1 MAQSRHHQIAIV
13 GGGPA
18 GLMAAEIL
26 AGSGAIV
33 TVYERMPT
41 VGRKFLLAGRGGLNL
56 THSEPMAALLSR
68 YGAAEPYLR
77 RAIEAFPP
85 DELRAWCEGLGE
97 PTFIGSSG
105 RVFPSSM
112 KASPLLRAWLHR
124 LAGLGVAFRLRNRW
138 DGWDADGRLLFNTA
152 IGRDAVPADATVLAL
167 GGASWPHLGSDGGW
181 ASALEI
187 AGIAVVPLRPANC
200 GFVANWSE
208 IFTRRFE
215 GEPLKN
221 VRLSTA
227 DISLRG
233 EALITRS
240 GLQGTGIYALSASL
254 REAIGASGEAV
265 LRIDLRPGVPHE
277 VLERQLGTP
286 RGRQTLS
293 NVLRKAT
300 KLLPPAVGLLHEAAL
315 SKGASLASM
324 GPAQLAALIKSVP
337 VRLTAPAPI
346 ERAISTAG
354 GIAFDELDQNFM
366 LKQRPGVFA
375 AGEMLDWE
383 APTGGYLLQACF
395 STGVAAARGALEWL
409 KQRELEADA

>member
-1 MAQSRHHQIAIV
+1 MAHITHHQIAVV
-13 GGGPA
+13 GGGPT
-18 GLMAAEIL
+18 GLIAAEYL
-26 AGSGAIV
+26 AAGGAAV

-56 THSEPMAALLSR
+56 THSEPMPALLSR
-68 YGAAEPYLR
+68 YAAAELR
-77 RAIEAFPP
+77 LRAAIEAFPP
-85 DELRAWCEGLGE
+85 DAVRSWCEGLGQS
-97 PTFIGSSG
+97 TFIGSSG
-105 RVFPSSM
+105 RVFPASM
-112 KASPLLRAWLHR
+112 KASPVLRAWLRR
-124 LAGLGVAFRLRNRW
+124 LADLGVSFRMGHHW
-138 DGWDADGRLLFNTA
+138 DGWDADGRLLFSA
-152 IGRDAVPADATVLAL
+152 PEGRQSVSAAATILAL

-181 ASALEI
+181 TAVLED
-187 AGIAVVPLRPANC
+187 AGIAVTPLRPANC

-254 REAIGASGEAV
+254 REAIAVSGEAI

-300 KLLPPAVGLLHEAAL
+300 KLPPPAIALLHEAAL
-315 SKGASLASM
+315 SRGASLSSM

-337 VRLTAPAPI
+337 VRLTATAPMA
-346 ERAISTAG
+346 RAISTAG
-354 GIAFDELDQNFM
+354 GIAFDELDEALM
-366 LKQRPGVFA
+366 LTHRPGVFA

-395 STGVAAARGALEWL
+395 ATGVAAARGAMLWL
-409 KQRELEADA
+409 KFQN

>member
-1 MAQSRHHQIAIV
+1 VAHIAHHQIAVV
-13 GGGPA
+13 GGGPS
-18 GLMAAEIL
+18 GLIAAEIL
-26 AGSGAIV
+26 AAGGAAV

-56 THSEPMAALLSR
+56 THSEPMGALLSR
-68 YGAAEPYLR
+68 YGAAEPWLR
-77 RAIEAFPP
+77 PAIEAFPP
-85 DELRAWCEGLGE
+85 DSLRAWCEGLGQS
-97 PTFIGSSG
+97 TFIGSSG
-105 RVFPSSM
+105 RVFPASM
-112 KASPLLRAWLHR
+112 KASPVLRAWLRR
-124 LAGLGVAFRLRNRW
+124 LADLGVAFRMRHRW
-138 DGWDADGRLLFNTA
+138 DGWDADGRLLFTTPD
-152 IGRDAVPADATVLAL
+152 GRQSVLADATILAL

-181 ASALEI
+181 TAVLGD
-187 AGIAVVPLRPANC
+187 AGVAVTPLRPANC

-254 REAIGASGEAV
+254 REAIAASGEAI

-277 VLERQLGTP
+277 MLERQLGAP

-300 KLLPPAVGLLHEAAL
+300 KLPPPAIALLHEAAL
-315 SKGASLASM
+315 SRGASLSSM

-337 VRLTAPAPI
+337 VRLTATAPMA
-346 ERAISTAG
+346 RAISTAG
-354 GIAFDELDQNFM
+354 GIAFDELDEGFM
-366 LKQRPGVFA
+366 LTRRPGVFA

-383 APTGGYLLQACF
+383 APTGGYLLQGCF
-395 STGVAAARGALEWL
+395 ATGAAAARGALRWL
-409 KQRELEADA
+409 SGASVNAPQ